1 MAAGDRQ
8 KGGFRMSN
16 KVVSLSFPRSLPAT
30 HPVLE
35 TLACLNCPARKSD
48 ICGSMSDADIRII
61 ANNSSRIRLKPG
73 ETLVWDGDE
82 ARHAYVVTNGTLR
95 TSKED
100 GEGRRQILNFMFVGQ
115 FIGIPSDHVHHYN
128 VEALTDAEI
137 CRFERRK
144 LEDILARYPAVDR
157 GYRRGTARQ
166 LESAHEHAFA
176 LGRRTAMERV
186 ASFLHE
192 LSQSGCP
199 KSSARTLKLP
209 MTRSDIADFLGLT
222 LETVSRAF
230 SRLKSVGVIGLP
242 STHEVEIK
250 DEERLKALAGLMS
263 L

>member
-1 MAAGDRQ
+1 
-8 KGGFRMSN
+8 MSS
-16 KVVSLSFPRSLPAT
+16 KASVQTLPRSLPAT
-30 HPVLE
+30 HPILE
-35 TLACLNCPARKSD
+35 TLACMSCPARKSD
-48 ICGSMSDADIRII
+48 ICGNMSDEDIRTIS
-61 ANNSSRIRLKPG
+61 NSSSRIRLKAG

-82 ARHAYVVTNGTLR
+82 ARHAYVVTSGTLR
-95 TSKED
+95 SSKAND
-100 GEGRRQILNFMFVGQ
+100 DGRRQILSFMFTGQ
-115 FIGIPSDHVHHYN
+115 FIGIPSDHVHHYS
-128 VEALTDAEI
+128 VEALTDAEV

-144 LEDILARYPAVDR
+144 LEDILLRYPAVDQ

-186 ASFLHE
+186 AAFLYE
-192 LSQSGCP
+192 LSRSGCP
-199 KSSARTLKLP
+199 KTTPRTLKLP

-230 SRLKSVGVIGLP
+230 SRLKSVGALGLP
-242 STHEVEIK
+242 SAQEVEIK

>member
-1 MAAGDRQ
+1 
-8 KGGFRMSN
+8 MSS
-16 KVVSLSFPRSLPAT
+16 KASVLTLPRSLPAT
-30 HPVLE
+30 HPILE
-35 TLACLNCPARKSD
+35 TLACMTCPARKSD
-48 ICGSMSDADIRII
+48 ICGNMSDDDIRTIS
-61 ANNSSRIRLKPG
+61 NNSSRIRLKAG

-82 ARHAYVVTNGTLR
+82 ARHAYVVTSGTLR
-95 TSKED
+95 SSKAND
-100 GEGRRQILNFMFVGQ
+100 DGRRQILSFMFIGQ
-115 FIGIPSDHVHHYN
+115 FIGIPSDHVHHYS
-128 VEALTDAEI
+128 VEALTDAEV

-144 LEDILARYPAVDR
+144 LEDILLRYPAVDQ

-186 ASFLHE
+186 AAFLYE
-192 LSQSGCP
+192 LSRSGCP
-199 KSSARTLKLP
+199 KTAPRTLKLP

-242 STHEVEIK
+242 SAQEVEIK
-250 DEERLKALAGLMS
+250 DEERLKALAGLVS

>member
-1 MAAGDRQ
+1 
-8 KGGFRMSN
+8 MSN
-16 KVVSLSFPRSLPAT
+16 KVVSLPLPRSLAAT

-35 TLACLNCPARKSD
+35 TLTCMSCPARKSD
-48 ICGSMSDADIRII
+48 ICGSMSDEDIRIV
-61 ANNSSRIRLKPG
+61 ASSSSRIKLKPG

-82 ARHAYVVTNGTLR
+82 ARHTYVVTSGTLR
-95 TSKED
+95 TSKENGD
-100 GEGRRQILNFMFVGQ
+100 GRRQILNFMFVGQ
-115 FIGIPSDHVHHYN
+115 FIGIPSDHMHHYN
-128 VEALTDAEI
+128 VEALTDAEV

-144 LEDILARYPAVDR
+144 LEDILLRYPAVDQ

-186 ASFLHE
+186 AAFLLE
-192 LSQSGCP
+192 LSNSGCP
-199 KSSARTLKLP
+199 KSSSRTLRLP

-230 SRLKSVGVIGLP
+230 SRLKSVGAIGLP
-242 STHEVEIK
+242 SAQEVEIK